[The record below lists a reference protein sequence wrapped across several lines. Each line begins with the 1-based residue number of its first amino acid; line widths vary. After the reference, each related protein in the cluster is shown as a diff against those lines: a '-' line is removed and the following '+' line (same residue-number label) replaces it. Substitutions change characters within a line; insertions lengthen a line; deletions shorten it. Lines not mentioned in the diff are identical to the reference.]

1 MIEVHYVCSGS
12 CGTVLNEEMGLAV
25 KVCSKQGC
33 TMQTHPLVKK
43 YFCTKHQA
51 HLAEDELVEHKAEA
65 D

>member
-12 CGTVLNEEMGLAV
+12 CGTILDEEMGVAV
-25 KVCSKQGC
+25 KVCSKAGC

-43 YFCTKHQA
+43 YFCTRHQA
-51 HLAEDELVEHKAEA
+51 HLTPDELAEHQAEQ